1 LIGVFYYFQVSDALW
16 KNIHS
21 KLALPGDMF
30 LTNMPGM
37 VSSKPLLQK
46 PEGEQGV
53 CNMDF
58 ILMDEQSKTQ
68 ETKLRNSSTLVW
80 AHEEVISALMF
91 LLRVHFGQS

>member
-1 LIGVFYYFQVSDALW
+1 LW

-21 KLALPGDMF
+21 KLALPGDVF
-30 LTNMPGM
+30 FTNMPGM
-37 VSSKPLLQK
+37 VTSKPLLQK
-46 PEGEQGV
+46 PDGEQGV

-80 AHEEVISALMF
+80 THEEVTSALIF
-91 LLRVHFGQS
+91 L